1 MLIDIG
7 EKYNRKETSV
17 VLKIKPYLQGQTIKP
32 YLQRQTNLEKKNERS
47 CVIHS
52 RGKNVPLHESADVHV
67 LLRCAYSVGLDS
79 MLKFKI
85 FWL

>member
-7 EKYNRKETSV
+7 EKYNRKKKSV
-17 VLKIKPYLQGQTIKP
+17 VLKIKP

-52 RGKNVPLHESADVHV
+52 RGKNVPLHESAD
-67 LLRCAYSVGLDS
+67 SVGLDS

>member
-1 MLIDIG
+1 MLINIG
-7 EKYNRKETSV
+7 EKYNRKKTSV
-17 VLKIKPYLQGQTIKP
+17 VLKIKPYLQG
-32 YLQRQTNLEKKNERS
+32 QTNLEKKNERS